1 MTSAS
6 ATTKLQMSFNN
17 LEFIYKHLLFRIIY
31 ILLSNNVK
39 HHAVTGKKIFPITA
53 WCFIGWTLSNAIEKL
68 VPFPKALL
76 ASGGNRHSEPGRNRQ
91 SWSIWKTN
99 QFSRQ
104 FRRNACVALPTW
116 LSRTQQVT
124 SHPWQ
129 PCRNCWGVIKATNLT
144 ICSPMLSIL
153 ECSRA
158 CFWEV
163 VSWLSLLRFESL
175 AISTWLKLAI
185 FAWRYLVI
193 STRPEHRHCSLADH
207 FYLPSGYAG
216 IILESSSVFWNS
228 SKKRLAAPLPF
239 ST

>member
-1 MTSAS
+1 MSYTEINFCAYPTRQQPPYIREISGKNVYSAVF
-6 ATTKLQMSFNN
+6 AWITLI
-17 LEFIYKHLLFRIIY
+17 FICGVFYWCYRWYHQQHGRSWYCISHLSCKGQLAQWWWSR
-31 ILLSNNVK
+31 SNHSQNDQIVEN
-39 HHAVTGKKIFPITA
+39 G
-53 WCFIGWTLSNAIEKL
+53 GQYAI
-68 VPFPKALL
+68 AY
-76 ASGGNRHSEPGRNRQ
+76 SH
-91 SWSIWKTN
+91 

-104 FRRNACVALPTW
+104 FRRNACVALTTW

-193 STRPEHRHCSLADH
+193 SARPEQPRVSAQ
-207 FYLPSGYAG
+207 
-216 IILESSSVFWNS
+216 
-228 SKKRLAAPLPF
+228 
-239 ST
+239 